1 MLPVMIAVIWWALV
15 IGPQQAGGGYAVLF
29 VLAVCLAALLR
40 LLLGTR
46 TVKEQI
52 SGMLT
57 KLGMARKTA
66 AIPQP

>member
-1 MLPVMIAVIWWALV
+1 MIAVIWWALV

-29 VLAVCLAALLR
+29 VLAICLAALLR

-46 TVKEQI
+46 TVKDQI